1 MRTHAERGYEV
12 KVEVGAG
19 ARRAPY
25 IRYCMRNIKLTLAYD
40 GTEFC
45 GWQIQPDVRTVQGE
59 LERALAVTTGE
70 TIRTV
75 ASGRTDAG
83 VHALGQV
90 VSFRTGINWP
100 TESFRRAVAT
110 HLPEDISAVAAED
123 VADDFHAIRS
133 AKRKR
138 YRYLIYDGRTLDVHR
153 RRFTWHSHEPLDEQ
167 LMRQAA
173 ECLIG
178 THDFRCF
185 QTTGAPRETTV
196 RTIHQ
201 ITIQRG
207 AGDDWLGPIDRL
219 ISLEVEADG
228 FLYNMM
234 RSIAGTL
241 SLVGRGKNPP
251 PWVGEVLA
259 ARDRTQAGPTA
270 PPQGLFLVSVTY

>member
-1 MRTHAERGYEV
+1 
-12 KVEVGAG
+12 
-19 ARRAPY
+19 
-25 IRYCMRNIKLTLAYD
+25 MRNIKLTVSYD
-40 GTEFC
+40 GTDFC

-59 LERALAVTTGE
+59 LERALSATTGE

-90 VSFRTGINWP
+90 VSFQTAVDWP
-100 TESFRRAVAT
+100 IEAFRRALAT
-110 HLPEDISAVAAED
+110 HLPDDIAAIA
-123 VADDFHAIRS
+123 ADDAPPDFHAIRS

-153 RRFTWHSHEPLDEQ
+153 RRFTWHSHEPLDEN

-173 ECLIG
+173 ECLAG
-178 THDFRCF
+178 THDFRSF
-185 QTTGAPRETTV
+185 QTAGAPRETTV
-196 RTIHQ
+196 RTIHE
-201 ITIQRG
+201 ISIERG

-251 PWVGEVLA
+251 SWVGQVLA

-270 PPQGLFLVSVTY
+270 PPQGLFLVSVMY

>member
-1 MRTHAERGYEV
+1 
-12 KVEVGAG
+12 
-19 ARRAPY
+19 
-25 IRYCMRNIKLTLAYD
+25 MRNIKLTLAYD
-40 GTEFC
+40 GTDFC

-59 LERALAVTTGE
+59 LERALLATTGE
-70 TIRTV
+70 AIRTV

-90 VSFRTGINWP
+90 VSFQTDVNWP
-100 TESFRRAVAT
+100 IESFRRALAT
-110 HLPEDISAVAAED
+110 RLPEDIAAIAAED
-123 VADDFHAIRS
+123 VVADFHAIRS

-153 RRFTWHSHEPLDEQ
+153 RRFTWHSHEPLDER

-173 ECLIG
+173 ECLVG
-178 THDFRCF
+178 THDFRSF

-196 RTIHQ
+196 RTIHE
-201 ITIQRG
+201 IIIQRG
-207 AGDDWLGPIDRL
+207 AGEDWLGPVDQL

-241 SLVGRGKNPP
+241 SLVGREKNPP
-251 PWVGEVLA
+251 SWVGEVLA